1 VCLEAKK
8 GIRDMQL
15 RQVALVASDLESAI
29 DDIRSVLGVAVAY
42 RDPGVGTFGLEN
54 ALFAIGGTFLEVV
67 SPMKPDTTAGRLLE
81 RRNGDGGYMAIF
93 EVDDLLAERR
103 RVLDLGVRIAWEV
116 TLDDAATIHLHPKDV
131 GGAIVSLDSMVP
143 PTTWK
148 WAGPD
153 WQDTLQMDVVSEI
166 TGIEL
171 QSDDSAAMATRWGEV
186 LDRPRIDGPDGE
198 CWVQVDTGTVR
209 FVKASDGRG
218 DGLSGIDLRATD
230 RERLLRQARERGLPV
245 KGDGVTIC
253 GTQFR
258 IVA

>member
-1 VCLEAKK
+1 
-8 GIRDMQL
+8 MQL
-15 RQVALVASDLESAI
+15 RQVALVASDLESTI
-29 DDIRSVLGVAVAY
+29 EDICAVLGVAVAY

-54 ALFAIGGTFLEVV
+54 ALFAIGGTFLEIV
-67 SPMKPDTTAGRLLE
+67 SPKKPDTTAGRLLA
-81 RRNGDGGYMAIF
+81 RRNGDSGYMAIF
-93 EVDDLLAERR
+93 EVDDLLGERR
-103 RVLDLGVRIAWEV
+103 RILDLGVRIVWEV
-116 TLDDAATIHLHPKDV
+116 ALDDAATIHLHPKDV

-166 TGIEL
+166 TGVEL
-171 QSDDSAAMATRWGEV
+171 QSEDPAAMATRWGEV
-186 LDRPRIDGPDGE
+186 LDRPLIDGPDGE
-198 CWVQVDTGTVR
+198 YWVQVDTGTVR

-218 DGLSGIDLRATD
+218 DGLSGIDLKATD
-230 RERLLRQARERGLPV
+230 RDRLLRQARERGLPV
-245 KGDGVTIC
+245 KDDCVTLC